1 MKVDTYRGPVLVR
14 ANYQY
19 VIFLLRENRKI
30 FSFLQENLT
39 SPSPIVW
46 DGKFVF
52 SKTESWSVKMVGGRR
67 GGRLET
73 NYSLWSGWRERG
85 ERESETPPYT

>member
-30 FSFLQENLT
+30 FSFLQENLA
-39 SPSPIVW
+39 SPSPIVL

-52 SKTESWSVKMVGGRR
+52 SKTESLFGQDGWGQKRR
-67 GGRLET
+67 KIGDQL
-73 NYSLWSGWRERG
+73 
-85 ERESETPPYT
+85 